1 MSRLE
6 KLDMKSRKVV
16 LDTNLW
22 ISFLITK
29 DFSFLDKYIENRKVK
44 LVFSE
49 ELIQEFLAVSSRP
62 KFKKY
67 FTDKDVERLF
77 LIFDKFGVLAKV
89 TSELELCRDHKDNFL
104 LNLATDSKAD
114 YLVTGDKDLLEIKNL
129 NKTKI
134 LTIKELIEEL

>member
-1 MSRLE
+1 MRS
-6 KLDMKSRKVV
+6 KKVI

-29 DFSFLDKYIENRKVK
+29 DFSFLDKYIENGKIK

-67 FTDKDVERLF
+67 FADKDVERLLHF
-77 LIFDKFGVLAKV
+77 FDKYGDLVKV
-89 TSELELCRDHKDNFL
+89 NSELELCRDSKDNFL
-104 LNLATDSKAD
+104 LNLATDSQAD
-114 YLVTGDKDLLEIKNL
+114 YLVTGDNDLLEIGNVQ
-129 NKTKI
+129 KTKI
-134 LTIKELIEEL
+134 LTIKELKKEFKKNTMP

>member
-1 MSRLE
+1 
-6 KLDMKSRKVV
+6 MKSKKVI

-49 ELIQEFLAVSSRP
+49 ELIQEFMAVSSRP

-67 FTDKDVERLF
+67 FTNKDIEHL
-77 LIFDKFGVLAKV
+77 LLTFDKYGVLVKV
-89 TSELELCRDHKDNFL
+89 TSKLELCRDNKDNFL
-104 LNLATDSKAD
+104 LNLAADSKAD
-114 YLVTGDKDLLEIKNL
+114 YLVTGDKDLLEIKDL
-129 NKTKI
+129 KKTKI
-134 LTIKELIEEL
+134 LTIRELKDEL